1 MYIQQLTNVILLSTG
16 NNMGIKKQIII
27 LISGYTKVV
36 IGYVFIQ
43 ILNVFAVYLNVNNVV
58 F

>member
-1 MYIQQLTNVILLSTG
+1 
-16 NNMGIKKQIII
+16 MGIKKHIII
-27 LISGYTKVV
+27 LISGYTEVV